1 MNNGNV
7 VAESANQMA
16 TTLSA
21 LAQVNF
27 DRAKAA
33 AQRIRLLDVRIQIY
47 LAIAQQTIEPSRDG
61 N

>member
-1 MNNGNV
+1 
-7 VAESANQMA
+7 MA

-47 LAIAQQTIEPSRDG
+47 LAIAQQTIQPNKDTDQE
-61 N
+61 

>member
-1 MNNGNV
+1 
-7 VAESANQMA
+7 MA

-33 AQRIRLLDVRIQIY
+33 AQRMRLLDVRIQVY
-47 LAIAQQTIEPSRDG
+47 LAIAQQTIQPNKDADQE
-61 N
+61 